1 MGREEVKQVTAPDPK
16 AEVQNVYRYLLSR
29 WSKAKVGGDTQR
41 AIHLFQALDTIRA
54 EWPEVIAADEE
65 K

>member
-1 MGREEVKQVTAPDPK
+1 VTAPDPR

-29 WSKAKVGGDTQR
+29 WAKAKVGGDVQR

-65 K
+65 E

>member
-1 MGREEVKQVTAPDPK
+1 MSAPDPR
-16 AEVQNVYRYLLSR
+16 AEIQNTYRYLLSR

>member
-1 MGREEVKQVTAPDPK
+1 MTAPDPR

-29 WSKAKVGGDTQR
+29 WAKAKVGGDVQR

-65 K
+65 E